1 MFNFRNLKVG
11 AKLTI
16 GFGSVLLLTAFVAL
30 NGLMG
35 FSTLSEDVSIADDV
49 NRMVKLIKEARINEK
64 NYVLRETVES
74 ANGVDSAVNDINALV
89 VKTKK
94 GIDNQQE
101 LLTLDQVDDVTRTYH
116 QEFKQFIVLKKQA
129 NEASREMR
137 KQARDVDTLLTEIRI
152 DQKASFETLLNANA
166 SADEV
171 RQAVDIADAA
181 NRMIKWMLEA
191 RRAEKNY
198 ILSLDEKYADAVK
211 KHIRNM
217 NQLMADVKAQS
228 HSASGDQRVDSVTS
242 AISQYQQ
249 AFTNYLATQQKM
261 ERANENMLVQARK
274 AEDLLNEARSVQK
287 KHLAEDISKVETIN
301 SALALLAIIAGV
313 AVSVLITRQIALP
326 LQEAVGITQ
335 RISDGDLTVDVK
347 NDRKDEIGELFAAMQ
362 TMVLSLREI
371 LAGLSDSINQIATAS
386 EELSAVTTQTSAGVN
401 AQRGDIEQVA
411 TAMTE
416 MNATTQDVAN
426 RADMTS
432 DAVKQAYEETQK
444 GSCLVADTV
453 RGMRTLADNVE
464 QSAQAIDQVRAN
476 SEDIASVLDVIK
488 SIADQT
494 NLLALNAAIEA
505 ARAGEQGRGF
515 AVVADE
521 VRSLAQKT
529 QDSTVEIETMINTL
543 KSGTVSAVDE
553 MQSSQT
559 QVQQMV
565 NMAEQVN
572 VSLDVIT
579 KESSTINEMNMQI
592 ATASREQ
599 SSVAEDVNI
608 RVNAIQE
615 VADQTAAA
623 SEQTSA
629 SSAELAKLGEAL
641 QLLIQRFK
649 V

>member
-171 RQAVDIADAA
+171 RQAVEIADAA

-261 ERANENMLVQARK
+261 EQANENMLVQARK

-444 GSCLVADTV
+444 GSRLVADTV
-453 RGMRTLADNVE
+453 QGMRTLADNVE

-476 SEDIASVLDVIK
+476 SEEIASVLDVIK

-565 NMAEQVN
+565 DMAEQVN

-579 KESSTINEMNMQI
+579 KESSTINDMNMQI

-608 RVNAIQE
+608 RVSAIQE

>member
-171 RQAVDIADAA
+171 RQAVEIADAA

-261 ERANENMLVQARK
+261 EQANENMLVQARK

-444 GSCLVADTV
+444 GSRLVADTV
-453 RGMRTLADNVE
+453 QGMRTLADNVE

-476 SEDIASVLDVIK
+476 SEEIASVLDVIK

-579 KESSTINEMNMQI
+579 KESSTINDMNMQI

>member
-74 ANGVDSAVNDINALV
+74 VNGVDSAVKDINALV
-89 VKTKK
+89 IKTKK
-94 GIDNQQE
+94 GINNQQE

-129 NEASREMR
+129 NEASSEMR

-166 SADEV
+166 SAGDI
-171 RQAVDIADAA
+171 RQAVEIADAA

-198 ILSLDEKYADAVK
+198 ILSLDEKYAAAVK

-217 NQLMADVKAQS
+217 NQLMADVKVQS
-228 HSASGDQRVDSVTS
+228 RSASGDQRINSVTS
-242 AISQYQQ
+242 AVSQYQQ

-261 ERANENMLVQARK
+261 EQANENMLVQARK

-444 GSCLVADTV
+444 GSRLVADTV
-453 RGMRTLADNVE
+453 QGMRTLADNVE

-476 SEDIASVLDVIK
+476 SEEIASVLDVIK

-579 KESSTINEMNMQI
+579 KESSTINDMNMQI

>member
-1 MFNFRNLKVG
+1 MLNFRNLKVG
-11 AKLTI
+11 SKLTI

-35 FSTLSEDVSIADDV
+35 FSTLSEDVRIADDV

-64 NYVLRETVES
+64 NYVLRDTAQSES
-74 ANGVDSAVNDINALV
+74 GVDDAVKGIYALV
-89 VKTKK
+89 AKAKK
-94 GIDNQQE
+94 GISNQQE
-101 LLTLDQVDDVTRTYH
+101 LSTLDQVIDVTRTYH
-116 QEFKQFIVLKKQA
+116 QEFKQFTELKKQA
-129 NEASREMR
+129 NAASGEMR

-152 DQKASFETLLNANA
+152 DQKTSFEALLNANA
-166 SADEV
+166 NPNEI
-171 RQAVDIADAA
+171 RWAVEIADAA

-198 ILSLDEKYADAVK
+198 IVTLDNKFAEAVK

-217 NQLMADVKAQS
+217 NQLLADVKAQS
-228 HSASGDQRVDSVTS
+228 HSASGEQRVNQVVS
-242 AISQYQQ
+242 AISQYEQ
-249 AFTNYLATQQKM
+249 AFSNYLVTQQKM
-261 ERANENMLVQARK
+261 EQANENMLVQARK

-287 KHLAEDISKVETIN
+287 KHLAADISRVDTLN
-301 SALALLAIIAGV
+301 SVLAMLAIIAGV
-313 AVSVLITRQIALP
+313 AVSVLISRQIALP

-335 RISDGDLTVDVK
+335 RIANGDLTVDVN
-347 NDRKDEIGELFAAMQ
+347 NDRKDEIGDLFAAMQ
-362 TMVLSLREI
+362 AMVLSLREI

-386 EELSAVTTQTSAGVN
+386 EELSAVTTQTSVGVN

-416 MNATTQDVAN
+416 MNATTQDVAT

-444 GSCLVADTV
+444 GSRLVADTV
-453 RGMRTLADNVE
+453 QGMRTLADNVE

-476 SEDIASVLDVIK
+476 SEEIASVLDVIK

-505 ARAGEQGRGF
+505 ARAGEFGRGF

-553 MQSSQT
+553 MQNSQS

-565 NMAEQVN
+565 DMAEQVN

-579 KESSTINEMNMQI
+579 NESSTINDMNMQI

-599 SSVAEDVNI
+599 SSVAEDVNV

-629 SSAELAKLGEAL
+629 SSAELAKLGENL
-641 QLLIQRFK
+641 QVLIQRFK

>member
-1 MFNFRNLKVG
+1 M
-11 AKLTI
+11 
-16 GFGSVLLLTAFVAL
+16 LLLTAFVAL

-35 FSTLSEDVSIADDV
+35 FSTLSEDVRIADDV

-64 NYVLRETVES
+64 NYVLRDTAQSES
-74 ANGVDSAVNDINALV
+74 GVDDAVKGIYALV
-89 VKTKK
+89 AKAKK
-94 GIDNQQE
+94 GISNQQE
-101 LLTLDQVDDVTRTYH
+101 LSTLDQVIDVTRTYH
-116 QEFKQFIVLKKQA
+116 QEFKQFTELKKQA
-129 NEASREMR
+129 NAASGEMR

-152 DQKASFETLLNANA
+152 DQKTSFEALLNANA
-166 SADEV
+166 NPNEI
-171 RQAVDIADAA
+171 RWAVEIADAA

-198 ILSLDEKYADAVK
+198 IVTLDNKFAEAVK

-217 NQLMADVKAQS
+217 NQLLADVKAQS
-228 HSASGDQRVDSVTS
+228 HSASGEQRVNQVVS
-242 AISQYQQ
+242 AISQYEQ
-249 AFTNYLATQQKM
+249 AFSNYLVTQQKM
-261 ERANENMLVQARK
+261 EQANENMLVQARK

-287 KHLAEDISKVETIN
+287 KHLAADISRVDTLN
-301 SALALLAIIAGV
+301 SVLAMLAIIAGV
-313 AVSVLITRQIALP
+313 AVSVLISRQIALP

-335 RISDGDLTVDVK
+335 RIANGDLTVDVN
-347 NDRKDEIGELFAAMQ
+347 NDRKDEIGDLFAAMQ
-362 TMVLSLREI
+362 AMVLSLREI

-386 EELSAVTTQTSAGVN
+386 EELSAVTTQTSVGVN

-416 MNATTQDVAN
+416 MNATTQDVAT

-444 GSCLVADTV
+444 GSRLVADTV
-453 RGMRTLADNVE
+453 QGMRTLADNVE

-476 SEDIASVLDVIK
+476 SEEIASVLDVIK

-505 ARAGEQGRGF
+505 ARAGEFGRGF

-553 MQSSQT
+553 MQNSQS

-565 NMAEQVN
+565 DMAEQVN

-579 KESSTINEMNMQI
+579 NESSTINDMNMQI

-599 SSVAEDVNI
+599 SSVAEDVNV

-629 SSAELAKLGEAL
+629 SSAELAKLGENL
-641 QLLIQRFK
+641 QVLIQRFK